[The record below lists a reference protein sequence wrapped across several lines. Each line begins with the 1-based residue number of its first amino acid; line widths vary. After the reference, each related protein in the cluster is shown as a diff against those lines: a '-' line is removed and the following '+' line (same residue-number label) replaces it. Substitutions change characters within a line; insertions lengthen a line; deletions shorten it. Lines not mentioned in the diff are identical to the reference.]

1 MAKLNDVGNKAIRE
15 LLGTRTFKNATV
27 TSVAA
32 TFAATSAPAG
42 GIIYSIDGVIPAAKA
57 DVTVEPL
64 TAVAELQYPIT
75 GTNGFNTLP
84 AGKTCY
90 FVIVLDISGNYFVVQ
105 GTYAGQTFTA
115 FKNVLGSGDVPD
127 ISVPSKY
134 CPIAILKC
142 VNATNPFIPATT
154 SFAAAGVTLTVK
166 NLSGALPSSN
176 P

>member
-1 MAKLNDVGNKAIRE
+1 MSKLSDVSNRNLRE

-64 TAVAELQYPIT
+64 TALPALQYPIT
-75 GTNGFNTLP
+75 GTNGFYTLP

-90 FVIVLDISGNYFVVQ
+90 FVIVLDISGNYYTIQ

-115 FKNVLGSGDVPD
+115 FKNILGTGDVPD
-127 ISVPSKY
+127 IAVGGTY